1 MIKKLTIILLLLFV
15 SIYHPSHADTS
26 AVYVVKLYEDTVF
39 VFTNS
44 FGATR
49 PEDRAKHISRNI
61 NILYENRNFQSDSIN
76 LIEDNT
82 FTGIWYG
89 QDFPVFAVF
98 DFDVPDSINRNE
110 YAKTVCARLVSII
123 EKQRE
128 QHRPELL
135 IERLFSLLLV
145 LFILFFL
152 IKITGWFFK
161 KLRYL
166 AKQKIDSW
174 SITRF
179 NFLSVGRQLFIIQK
193 LLNVLRWV
201 VLFFIVSFSLP
212 FIFNIF
218 PETQI
223 VTQKLINWIL
233 SPAKDMGKAIL
244 LYLPNVFTI
253 AIIWIVINS
262 LINLLRFFANEIKAG
277 KIQIPGFYA
286 EWANTTFNLLRFIL
300 YVFFVIMIFPY
311 LPGSNSP
318 AFQGISVFLGLM
330 LSLGSS
336 SAITNIIAGIVLT
349 YMRPFKIG
357 ERIKIGE
364 ISGDVIE
371 KTMLNTR
378 LLTPK
383 QEEITIPNSSILSN
397 SIINYSAQKEKDGV
411 IVHTSITIG
420 YDTPWKDIH
429 SAMIEAAR
437 RTEGIE
443 RSPEPFVLQ
452 RALNDFYVEY
462 QVNGFTK
469 VAKRMEQL
477 YSDMHQ
483 NIQDVFN
490 ERGLEIM
497 SPHYQAHRD
506 GSHTTIP
513 KQYLPVDYTPEGI
526 RINNKNN

>member
-1 MIKKLTIILLLLFV
+1 MIKKLPIILLLLFV
-15 SIYHPSHADTS
+15 SIYHSSHADTS
-26 AVYVVKLYEDTVF
+26 AACVVKLYEDTVF
-39 VFTNS
+39 IFTNS

-61 NILYENRNFQSDSIN
+61 NILYEKTNFQSDSIY
-76 LIEDNT
+76 LVEDNT

-98 DFDVPDSINRNE
+98 DFDVPDSINRND
-110 YAKTVCARLVSII
+110 YAKTVCARLISII

-145 LFILFFL
+145 LFILYFL

-161 KLRYL
+161 KLRNW
-166 AKQKIDSW
+166 AKRKINSW
-174 SITRF
+174 SMTRF

-201 VLFFIVSFSLP
+201 VLFIIISFSLP

-223 VTQKLINWIL
+223 VTQKLINWII
-233 SPAKDMGKAIL
+233 SPAKDMAKAIL
-244 LYLPNVFTI
+244 MYLPNVFTI
-253 AIIWIVINS
+253 AIIWIVTNT
-262 LINLLRFFANEIKAG
+262 LINLLRFFANEIKAS
-277 KIQIPGFYA
+277 KIHIPGFYA
-286 EWANTTFNLLRFIL
+286 EWASTTFNLLRFIL

-349 YMRPFKIG
+349 YMRPFKLG
-357 ERIKIGE
+357 DRIKIGD
-364 ISGDVIE
+364 ITGDVIE
-371 KTMLNTR
+371 KSMLNTR

-383 QEEITIPNSSILSN
+383 QEEITVPNSTVLSN
-397 SIINYSAQKEKDGV
+397 SVINFSAQKEKEGV

-420 YDTPWKDIH
+420 YDTPWKEIH
-429 SAMIEAAR
+429 SAMIEAAK
-437 RTEGIE
+437 RTQGIE
-443 RSPEPFVLQ
+443 SSPEPYVLQ

-462 QVNGFTK
+462 QVNGYTK

-477 YSDMHQ
+477 YSDLHQ
-483 NIQDVFN
+483 HIQDVFN
-490 ERGLEIM
+490 ERGMEIM

-513 KQYLPVDYTPEGI
+513 KHYLPTDYTPEGI
-526 RINNKNN
+526 RINNKNS